1 MPKKFLTTFNLIIPL
16 LESYPVRIKILFGI
30 WVFVSALLIL
40 SLLFFRISR
49 RERDKIVTHF
59 EKTPLCEKSKQ
70 KVDDFYIDID
80 RNKLTPWVFLPTGK
94 MQEVKD
100 YYGRSIIYQGEGI
113 GVGFEGSPSIVFW
126 GNFIEP
132 FLEHGII
139 DILEQ
144 VSNEAIQSSL
154 DPEPCI
160 NEAVGFFYG
169 CISAVYYRMSK
180 IDQKLRGK
188 GFPETVASRDVSD
201 KIKKMNEYLQEQQ
214 KAIVSISKSQYKPV
228 LEEKFFQ
235 TNTFKFVVIPLLAIL
250 ATLFVGIPAWIT
262 LIHKTGQPSVE
273 TMNIFAE
280 VSKEGKILRSNNFP
294 WKIKKSKNKDGDILY
309 TIVERSG
316 DATVISVVPDY
327 PECTV
332 YQSIDGMVI
341 KFTCPEEE
349 ISDFKINVKY

>member
-1 MPKKFLTTFNLIIPL
+1 M
-16 LESYPVRIKILFGI
+16 RIKILFGI
-30 WVFVSALLIL
+30 WVFVTALLIL

-59 EKTPLCEKSKQ
+59 EKTPLYEKTKQ

-80 RNKLTPWVFLPTGK
+80 RNKLTPWVFLRTGK

-100 YYGRSIIYQGEGI
+100 YYGRSIIYQGEGV

-126 GNFIEP
+126 GDFIEP

-144 VSNEAIQSSL
+144 VYNESIQSNL

-169 CISAVYYRMSK
+169 CISAVYFRMSV

-188 GFPETVASRDVSD
+188 GYPETVQRRDVSE
-201 KIKKMNEYLQEQQ
+201 KINKMNEYLQGQQ
-214 KAIVSISKSQYKPV
+214 KAIVSISKSRYKPES
-228 LEEKFFQ
+228 EETFFQ
-235 TNTFKFVVIPLLAIL
+235 TNTFKFVIIPLLAIL
-250 ATLFVGIPAWIT
+250 VTLIVGIPGWIQ
-262 LIHKTGQPSVE
+262 LIRKTDQHSVN
-273 TMNIFAE
+273 TTNIFAD
-280 VSKEGKILRSNNFP
+280 VSKDGKILRSNNFS
-294 WKIKKSKNKDGDILY
+294 WKNEKSKNKDGDILY
-309 TIVERSG
+309 TIVERRG
-316 DATVISVVPDY
+316 DATAISVVPDY
-327 PECTV
+327 PESTV

-341 KFTCPEEE
+341 KFTCSEEE
-349 ISDFKINVKY
+349 ISDFTIKVKY